1 MMDVIIVD
9 DEAAGRRTLRE
20 FCEAEKDLR
29 VVGEFGDGTAALAAV
44 RLQRPQIL
52 FLDIQMDPL
61 NGIDLA
67 RALEPSQLPSLVFV
81 TAYDTYA
88 LEAFE
93 VCAVDYLLK
102 PFDQERFR
110 KTLARVR
117 PRHLNSGFDERQT
130 LLAGLLA
137 QLERGARTAGEEKPR
152 LLAEFGGHLHVLD
165 VTHVEMIEAD
175 RNYVVIRVGKDNFH
189 ARSTLQQAEVA
200 LRSQPMLRIS
210 RSCLVNLNF
219 VREVNR
225 TLRGDFILVLAGGAT
240 VTSSGDKISRFTT
253 EKNIL
258 RKNCQQY
265 RNGYAQKH
273 PVWINL
279 LDKQERNPY
288 KHSIDD
294 RTQKPYPIS
303 ERPFAPS

>member
-9 DEAAGRRTLRE
+9 DEQAGRRTLRE
-20 FCEAEKDLR
+20 FCEAEPDLR
-29 VVGEFGDGTAALAAV
+29 VIGEFSEGNAALAAV
-44 RLQRPQIL
+44 RSQKPQIL

-67 RALEPSQLPSLVFV
+67 RALDPSQLPSLVFV

-110 KTLARVR
+110 RTLARVR
-117 PRHLNSGFDERQT
+117 PRHLNSGADDRRT

-137 QLERGARTAGEEKPR
+137 QLERGARTNGEEKPR
-152 LLAEFGGHLHVLD
+152 LLAEFAGHLHVLD
-165 VTHVEMIEAD
+165 ATQVEMIEAD
-175 RNYVVIRVGKDNFH
+175 RNYVSIRVCKDTYH

-219 VREVNR
+219 VKEVNR

-240 VTSSGDKISRFTT
+240 ITSSEGYRGKVKEYLGTLRIS
-253 EKNIL
+253 
-258 RKNCQQY
+258 
-265 RNGYAQKH
+265 
-273 PVWINL
+273 
-279 LDKQERNPY
+279 
-288 KHSIDD
+288 S
-294 RTQKPYPIS
+294 
-303 ERPFAPS
+303 

>member
-9 DEAAGRRTLRE
+9 DEAASRRTLHE
-20 FCEAEKDLR
+20 YCEAESDLR
-29 VVGEFGDGTAALAAV
+29 VVGEFADGEAALAAI
-44 RLQRPQIL
+44 RATQPQLL
-52 FLDIQMDPL
+52 FLDIHMGPL

-67 RALEPSQLPSLVFV
+67 RALDPLQLPSLVFV

-117 PRHLNSGFDERQT
+117 PRHSNPGADRQS

-137 QLERGARTAGEEKPR
+137 QLERGARTQGEEKPR

-165 VTHVEMIEAD
+165 VTEVEMIEAD
-175 RNYVVIRVGKDNFH
+175 RNYVIIRVGKDNFH
-189 ARSTLQQAEVA
+189 ARSTLQQAELA

-210 RSCLVNLNF
+210 RSCLINLNY
-219 VREVNR
+219 VKEVNR
-225 TLRGDFILVLAGGAT
+225 TLRGDFILILAGGAT
-240 VTSSGDKISRFTT
+240 VTSSEGFRGKVKEYLSTL
-253 EKNIL
+253 KL
-258 RKNCQQY
+258 
-265 RNGYAQKH
+265 
-273 PVWINL
+273 
-279 LDKQERNPY
+279 
-288 KHSIDD
+288 S
-294 RTQKPYPIS
+294 
-303 ERPFAPS
+303 